1 MFYRSNDNRNSLPIN
16 VGIVAVLF
24 CGISQAHYT
33 YDNLSDHS
41 KERTKQ
47 VFLEALGW
55 DACQPLFSFF
65 ACCKKAINGME
76 LDLKKNE
83 FI

>member
-1 MFYRSNDNRNSLPIN
+1 MTTLTNQLSFT

-33 YDNLSDHS
+33 YDNLSEHS

-47 VFLEALGW
+47 VYIEVT
-55 DACQPLFSFF
+55 
-65 ACCKKAINGME
+65 
-76 LDLKKNE
+76 
-83 FI
+83 